1 MSLLNKFL
9 SFFGLGRDYIH
20 QEEILS
26 PINKISEIVE
36 SPPSDLNADI
46 QDSTVDKSITIKKSK
61 STSSIR
67 KKTSDINKVKGVR
80 KPRVPKKPKE
90 E

>member
-9 SFFGLGRDYIH
+9 KFFGLGEDDTH
-20 QEEILS
+20 QEQIAA
-26 PINKISEIVE
+26 PINKLYEIVE

-46 QDSTVDKSITIKKSK
+46 QDSIVDKSITIKKSK
-61 STSSIR
+61 STNYIR
-67 KKTSDINKVKGVR
+67 KKTTDIDKIKGVR